1 MKNKRFDDILNECL
15 DRLLMEGQTV
25 EQCLDSYPEE
35 ADKLKPLLQ
44 VAMATR
50 RASALQPSLDFRT
63 RARYQF
69 HSALRDM
76 EAKRSRSFFG
86 WLPQWATVVT
96 TVLVCLLVVGG
107 GTVFAA
113 GNSMPDEPLYPMKL
127 ATERVQLILTPSGIG
142 KAELYAKLADR
153 RVAEIE
159 RMVSKNKPE
168 QVERTAQRLNT
179 CLMMVASLLSVQGA
193 GEEKVMLAPAPRAP
207 AAVEMTPEETVPEE
221 SVPEARTWGKGG
233 GSERTARLAKFRRK
247 MLRSAT
253 DHPAALRAML
263 RKAPESARPALLRAI
278 AISEAG
284 YEKALR
290 ALD

>member
-1 MKNKRFDDILNECL
+1 MMRNKRFDDILNECL
-15 DRLLMEGQTV
+15 DRLLMKGQTV

-50 RASALQPSLDFRT
+50 RASALQPSPDFRT

-76 EAKRSRSFFG
+76 EAKRSRPFFG
-86 WLPQWATVVT
+86 WLPQWATVAT
-96 TVLVCLLVVGG
+96 TVFVCLLVAGG

-127 ATERVQLILTPSGIG
+127 ATERVRLTLTPSGIG
-142 KAELYAKLADR
+142 KAELYAELADR
-153 RVAEIE
+153 RIAEIE
-159 RMVSKNKPE
+159 RMVGKNKPE

-179 CLMMVASLLSVQGA
+179 CLMMVASLLSVQEAG
-193 GEEKVMLAPAPRAP
+193 GEEVALAPAPRTP
-207 AAVEMTPEETVPEE
+207 ALETVPEE
-221 SVPEARTWGKGG
+221 SAPEARTRGEGG
-233 GSERTARLAKFRRK
+233 GSKRIAKQEEFRRK
-247 MLRSAT
+247 MLRSAA

-263 RKAPESARPALLRAI
+263 RNAPESAKPALLRAI

>member
-15 DRLLMEGQTV
+15 DRLLVEGQTV
-25 EQCLDSYPEE
+25 EQCLASYPEE

-44 VAMATR
+44 VAVATR
-50 RASALQPSLDFRT
+50 EASTIQPRSDFRA

-69 HSALRDM
+69 NSALRDM
-76 EAKRSRSFFG
+76 EAKRGRSFFG

-96 TVLVCLLVVGG
+96 TVFVCLLVAGG

-127 ATERVQLILTPSGIG
+127 ATEQVQLTLTPSEIG

-159 RMVSKNKPE
+159 HMVGKNKPE

-179 CLMMVASLLSVQGA
+179 CLMMVASLISVQGA
-193 GEEKVMLAPAPRAP
+193 EEEVMLAPAPRAP
-207 AAVEMTPEETVPEE
+207 ALETVPEE
-221 SVPEARTWGKGG
+221 SAPEARARGEGG
-233 GSERTARLAKFRRK
+233 GSKRIAKLAQLRNK
-247 MLRSAT
+247 MSRSAT

-263 RKAPESARPALLRAI
+263 RKAPESAKPALRKAI

-284 YEKALR
+284 YEKALG

>member
-15 DRLLMEGQTV
+15 DRLLVEGQTV
-25 EQCLDSYPEE
+25 EQCLASYPEE

-44 VAMATR
+44 VAVATR
-50 RASALQPSLDFRT
+50 KASTIQPNPDFRA

-76 EAKRSRSFFG
+76 EAKRGRSFFG

-96 TVLVCLLVVGG
+96 TVLVCLLVAGG
-107 GTVFAA
+107 GTAFAA
-113 GNSMPDEPLYPMKL
+113 GNSMPDEPLYPVKL
-127 ATERVQLILTPSGIG
+127 ATEQVQLTLTPSGIG

-159 RMVSKNKPE
+159 RMVGKNKPE

-193 GEEKVMLAPAPRAP
+193 EEEVMLAPAPRAP
-207 AAVEMTPEETVPEE
+207 AAVEMVPEE
-221 SVPEARTWGKGG
+221 SAPEARTRGEGG
-233 GSERTARLAKFRRK
+233 GSKRIAKLAQLRNK
-247 MLRSAT
+247 MSRSAT

-263 RKAPESARPALLRAI
+263 RKAPESARPALLQAI

-284 YEKALR
+284 YEKALG